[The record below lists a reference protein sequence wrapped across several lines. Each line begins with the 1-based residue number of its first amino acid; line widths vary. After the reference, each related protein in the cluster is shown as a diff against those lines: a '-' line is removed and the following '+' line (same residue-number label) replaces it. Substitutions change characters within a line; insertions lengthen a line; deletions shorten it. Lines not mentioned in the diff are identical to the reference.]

1 MNFYFLK
8 LCWKNIWRNR
18 RRTLITVN
26 AIGLGV
32 MALVFLRNYYDT
44 FHEQVIQNVI
54 KYHSGH
60 MAISA
65 RGFEKNNSTQLF
77 VRNSEKISQWLRA
90 NENVLAS
97 SERVVFSGLAS
108 SARGSTN
115 LMLMAVD
122 PNAESRVTEFS
133 KRIVGG
139 KFLNETQDKTIVLGS
154 KAATN
159 LNAEVGS
166 KVVLLTQGVD
176 GSVGNELFRVSGIFD
191 TSSDADKTLG
201 FIRLED
207 GRNLISLGPK
217 TAHQIAIVL
226 KNEESLESFREE
238 FEREFKAE
246 TEIQMFS
253 WKELQRPVVAMI
265 ELDRAVNRMLMI
277 LILGVAALGIANS
290 ILMSIMERTREF
302 GVMLAMGTGR
312 WDVIKMVLVE
322 TLLLTSVGVFLG
334 NVFGMVVTVFF
345 NQIGFD
351 LKWLTSKDFVIQG
364 ALVETVSYPTIRF
377 YNSLVV
383 TLVIVI
389 LSLLVSYFPA
399 KQAGRLT
406 PMKALRS
413 V

>member
-1 MNFYFLK
+1 
-8 LCWKNIWRNR
+8 
-18 RRTLITVN
+18 
-26 AIGLGV
+26 
-32 MALVFLRNYYDT
+32 D
-44 FHEQVIQNVI
+44 
-54 KYHSGH
+54 
-60 MAISA
+60 
-65 RGFEKNNSTQLF
+65 
-77 VRNSEKISQWLRA
+77 
-90 NENVLAS
+90 
-97 SERVVFSGLAS
+97 
-108 SARGSTN
+108 
-115 LMLMAVD
+115 
-122 PNAESRVTEFS
+122 
-133 KRIVGG
+133 
-139 KFLNETQDKTIVLGS
+139 ETQEKTIVLGS

-176 GSVGNELFRVSGIFD
+176 GSVGNELFRVAGIFD

-207 GRNLISLGPK
+207 GRSLISLGPQ
-217 TAHQIAIVL
+217 TSHQIAVVL
-226 KNEESLESFREE
+226 KNEENIEAFRGE
-238 FEREFKAE
+238 FEREFR
-246 TEIQMFS
+246 TEAAIQMLS

-312 WDVIKMVLVE
+312 WDVIKMVVVE

-399 KQAGRLT
+399 KQAGKLT